1 MKYFLLISC
10 LILCS
15 CSSEEDN
22 SKRPVPNEPLP
33 DVQFEPC
40 PSPSLW
46 GSVNPDP
53 LILECPP
60 EDIAECPIK
69 QPGWAWVPFLS
80 VEEMPF
86 SKQGGVRCLT
96 SSPNMLSLDYSSYKD
111 NCRVEGIL
119 VSDSINDPPHFIG
132 VKSFRSL
139 ICPWF
144 TATRVST
151 RVVHISVDKN
161 ETGKEREINVLV
173 SGGNSGNSFTITQSA
188 E

>member
-1 MKYFLLISC
+1 MKHFLLISC

-53 LILECPP
+53 LIRECPP

-80 VEEMPF
+80 VEEMRF
-86 SKQGGVRCLT
+86 SKQGGVRCIT
-96 SSPNMLSLDYSSYKD
+96 SSPNMLSLDYYHG
-111 NCRVEGIL
+111 CRVEMIL

-132 VKSFRSL
+132 VNSFRSL

-144 TATRVST
+144 TATRVSQQ
-151 RVVHISVDKN
+151 VLHISVDEN
-161 ETGKEREINVLV
+161 ETEKEREMPVFV
-173 SGGNSGNSFTITQSA
+173 SGGNSGNRFTITQSA